1 MNGINEK
8 TKEKMD
14 EKNLI
19 MIEKRILKITD
30 EITTHEIQILK
41 NEMTNEMKNETNDHK
56 VEMDDEIDENNEK
69 VVNLNQRKKSQN
81 LRLLLKIVMS
91 IYHKIQKSEKQWVN
105 NLDLLKSIHHFYD
118 IMLNE
123 KNHILTEKPIFGLK
137 ESHFLNLHISCQN
150 EQKSIHILE

>member
-19 MIEKRILKITD
+19 MIEKNLQKITN
-30 EITTHEIQILK
+30 EITTHEIQKLK

>member
-1 MNGINEK
+1 MNEISEK

-14 EKNLI
+14 EMNLI

-69 VVNLNQRKKSQN
+69 VVSLNQKKRNQN
-81 LRLLLKIVMS
+81 LKLLLKTKTN
-91 IYHKIQKSEKQWVN
+91 IYHRILKSEKQWEN
-105 NLDLLKSIHHFYD
+105 NQDSLKSIQHFYD
-118 IMLNE
+118 ITLNE
-123 KNHILTEKPIFGLK
+123 KNHILTEKQIFGLK
-137 ESHFLNLHISCQN
+137 EKHFLN
-150 EQKSIHILE
+150 

>member
-1 MNGINEK
+1 MNEISEK

-69 VVNLNQRKKSQN
+69 VVSLNQKKRNQN
-81 LRLLLKIVMS
+81 LKLLLKTETN
-91 IYHKIQKSEKQWVN
+91 IYHRILKSEKQWEN
-105 NLDLLKSIHHFYD
+105 NQDSLKFIQHFYD
-118 IMLNE
+118 ITLNE
-123 KNHILTEKPIFGLK
+123 KNHILTEKQIFGLK
-137 ESHFLNLHISCQN
+137 EKHFLN
-150 EQKSIHILE
+150 

>member
-1 MNGINEK
+1 MNEISEK

-41 NEMTNEMKNETNDHK
+41 NEMTNEMTNEMKNETNDHK

-69 VVNLNQRKKSQN
+69 VVSLNQKKVSQT
-81 LRLLLKIVMS
+81 LKLLLKIKMS
-91 IYHKIQKSEKQWVN
+91 TSQEILNFENQCEN
-105 NLDLLKSIHHFYD
+105 NQDLLKSIQLSYD
-118 IMLNE
+118 IILNE
-123 KNHILTEKPIFGLK
+123 RNHTLIEKQIYGLK
-137 ESHFLNLHISCQN
+137 EKYYHLFLINYQI
-150 EQKSIHILE
+150 E